1 LDARK
6 DKYRSIKST
15 HISQTSYKDTPNRS
29 SKIIKVSQNIIE
41 QTIRRAS
48 ESSFSYEKPA

>member
-48 ESSFSYEKPA
+48 ESSFSCEKPA